1 MANALI
7 WEEEVEGEE
16 EDVGEGVLGSD
27 RRQNGLEEALRF
39 SGSTEGRPAML
50 LLR

>member
-1 MANALI
+1 MLLSGKKESKGKKRTSGKASS
-7 WEEEVEGEE
+7 
-16 EDVGEGVLGSD
+16 GSD